1 MPHEGSSHEARA
13 DTPTP
18 HRAHGLTSIVEILRC
33 PVCTGPL
40 SVDGTALRCPDAH
53 SFDIARQGYVSLL
66 DGRSGSLR
74 ADTAA
79 MVAARARVHDA
90 GFFAPVV
97 DSVAGLAAEFA
108 SGVPRPVILDAGA
121 GGGHYLRAAVAASGT
136 SDGVVESPVAGIG
149 IDLSKYCARAIAR
162 GPHALAA
169 VVGDVWREL
178 PVVDDAVSVVLSVF
192 APRNASEFARVLTP
206 DGALIIVSPG
216 PDHLSELIEPM
227 EMLRVDAAKSARLHA
242 ALDDGF
248 ELVDEAPLRYTVD
261 VGAGII
267 GDLVAM
273 GPSAFHSEEADIRS
287 RADDFAGD
295 GRVPVTV
302 SVVVTT
308 CRPTRGRR
316 PDQRRTD
323 S

>member
-33 PVCTGPL
+33 PVCAGPL
-40 SVDGTALRCPDAH
+40 SVDGTSLRCPDAH
-53 SFDIARQGYVSLL
+53 SFDIARQGYVALL
-66 DGRSGSLR
+66 DGRSGALR

-90 GFFAPVV
+90 GFFVPVV
-97 DSVAGLAAEFA
+97 DSVSRRAAEFA
-108 SGVPRPVILDAGA
+108 SGSPRPVILDAGA
-121 GGGHYLRAAVAASGT
+121 GGGHYLRAAVAATGAPGGV
-136 SDGVVESPVAGIG
+136 DGSPVAGIG

-162 GPHALAA
+162 GPYGLAA
-169 VVGDVWREL
+169 VVGDVWRGL
-178 PVVDDAVSVVLSVF
+178 PVVDGAVSVVLSVF
-192 APRNASEFARVLTP
+192 APRNPSEFARVLTP

-216 PDHLSELIEPM
+216 PDHLAELIEPM
-227 EMLRVDAAKSARLHA
+227 DMLRVDDAKAARLHA

-248 ELVDEAPLRYTVD
+248 ELVDESPLRYTAD
-261 VGAGII
+261 LDAGTI

-273 GPSAFHSEEADIRS
+273 GPSAFHSEDADIRA
-287 RADDFAGD
+287 RADAFAGD
-295 GRVPVTV
+295 ARVPVTV

-316 PDQRRTD
+316 PAQRRTD